1 MQFLQV
7 LELHFPSSEFLLMLC
22 SLRSSRVQSSPRGRA
37 VVIGGLR
44 QADDLGSREK
54 DLPDG
59 AQQLAG
65 GEARVT

>member
-1 MQFLQV
+1 M
-7 LELHFPSSEFLLMLC
+7 
-22 SLRSSRVQSSPRGRA
+22 
-37 VVIGGLR
+37 IGGLR

-65 GEARVT
+65 GEARVTRGRRDGPLSYNTLPTARETLSSRQGSTWEVQRSSAA

>member
-1 MQFLQV
+1 M
-7 LELHFPSSEFLLMLC
+7 
-22 SLRSSRVQSSPRGRA
+22 
-37 VVIGGLR
+37 IGGLR

-65 GEARVT
+65 GEARVLEGGETDPLATTPSPPLRRLYPPRKGKCGR